1 MIKFARG
8 SSDPRR
14 RLVLARLPRGIPTIF
29 QSRFEIIKM
38 SSEKVSRSQ
47 DFSFDSSLVDFVSD
61 RFSTVIEKSNRS
73 FNLGRTFSI
82 SVDRS
87 RKKFRITCREYV
99 LKNSGGTCVK
109 RKPFR
114 MLFMG
119 RFSQREGG
127 RRRSEPDE
135 TRIPEIE
142 YKIWNCKN
150 CAPLHFTVYRLAKIK
165 IKFLL
170 EHEVISGSVTWND

>member
-1 MIKFARG
+1 
-8 SSDPRR
+8 
-14 RLVLARLPRGIPTIF
+14 
-29 QSRFEIIKM
+29 M
-38 SSEKVSRSQ
+38 SSEKASRSQ

-119 RFSQREGG
+119 RFSQREEGG
-127 RRRSEPDE
+127 GGGVNRTRREFRRSN
-135 TRIPEIE
+135 IKYEI
-142 YKIWNCKN
+142 
-150 CAPLHFTVYRLAKIK
+150 AKIA
-165 IKFLL
+165 LPS
-170 EHEVISGSVTWND
+170 ISLCTVSRKLKLNFYWNTK

>member
-38 SSEKVSRSQ
+38 SSEKASRSQ

-73 FNLGRTFSI
+73 LAARFQYRSIGRERNFGSRAGNTCWKIPGERASSGNRSGCFLWDDFRRGRGGGGGVNRTRREFRRSNIKYEIAKIALPSI
-82 SVDRS
+82 SLCTVS
-87 RKKFRITCREYV
+87 RK
-99 LKNSGGTCVK
+99 LKLN
-109 RKPFR
+109 F
-114 MLFMG
+114 
-119 RFSQREGG
+119 
-127 RRRSEPDE
+127 
-135 TRIPEIE
+135 
-142 YKIWNCKN
+142 YWNTK
-150 CAPLHFTVYRLAKIK
+150 
-165 IKFLL
+165 
-170 EHEVISGSVTWND
+170 

>member
-38 SSEKVSRSQ
+38 SSEKASRSQ

-119 RFSQREGG
+119 RFSQRGG
-127 RRRSEPDE
+127 GGGVNRTRREFRRSN
-135 TRIPEIE
+135 IKYEI
-142 YKIWNCKN
+142 
-150 CAPLHFTVYRLAKIK
+150 AKIA
-165 IKFLL
+165 LPS
-170 EHEVISGSVTWND
+170 ISLCTVSRKLKLNFYWNTK

>member
-38 SSEKVSRSQ
+38 SSEKASRSQ

-61 RFSTVIEKSNRS
+61 RFSTVIEKSNRF

-119 RFSQREGG
+119 RFSQRKGG
-127 RRRSEPDE
+127 GGGVNRTRREFRRSN
-135 TRIPEIE
+135 IKYEI
-142 YKIWNCKN
+142 
-150 CAPLHFTVYRLAKIK
+150 AKIALP
-165 IKFLL
+165 F
-170 EHEVISGSVTWND
+170 ISLCTVSRKLKLNFYWNTK

>member
-38 SSEKVSRSQ
+38 SSEKASRSQ

-73 FNLGRTFSI
+73 FNLGCTFSI

-127 RRRSEPDE
+127 GGGGVNRTRREFRRSN
-135 TRIPEIE
+135 IKYEI
-142 YKIWNCKN
+142 
-150 CAPLHFTVYRLAKIK
+150 AKIA
-165 IKFLL
+165 LPS
-170 EHEVISGSVTWND
+170 ISLCTVSRKLKLNFYWNTK

>member
-8 SSDPRR
+8 SLDPRR
-14 RLVLARLPRGIPTIF
+14 RLVLARLPLACGIPTIF

-38 SSEKVSRSQ
+38 SSEKASRSQ

-119 RFSQREGG
+119 RFSQREGR

-142 YKIWNCKN
+142 YKI
-150 CAPLHFTVYRLAKIK
+150 
-165 IKFLL
+165 
-170 EHEVISGSVTWND
+170 